1 MVHVGWGWAYIPVS
15 PPPPFFHEW
24 VEGHTIINSQG
35 REPGNEAERDFM
47 YVNYRAA
54 TTLVRKTK
62 SISVM
67 MIYSTVQPSTSA
79 SLFYPPDSRKLTS
92 FLSPCLPAGLHR
104 GSAAEALRA
113 DGKAEEPAEG
123 PGGVCTQCGGGAGGG
138 GGGEGRPGR
147 ETAADHRGAATK
159 V

>member
-1 MVHVGWGWAYIPVS
+1 
-15 PPPPFFHEW
+15 
-24 VEGHTIINSQG
+24 
-35 REPGNEAERDFM
+35 M

-67 MIYSTVQPSTSA
+67 MISSAVQPSASA
-79 SLFYPPDSRKLTS
+79 SPFCPPDSRKLTS

-138 GGGEGRPGR
+138 GEGRPGR